1 MCTVHARRLQTQS
14 KADVSVHFNG
24 EQFIDLNRGRR
35 VVNKLQP
42 ISNFKA
48 SENSGKV
55 RGCGKSFCLA
65 CCLLKP

>member
-1 MCTVHARRLQTQS
+1 MQEDCKHNRKLTSL
-14 KADVSVHFNG
+14 VHFNG

-48 SENSGKV
+48 SENSGKI